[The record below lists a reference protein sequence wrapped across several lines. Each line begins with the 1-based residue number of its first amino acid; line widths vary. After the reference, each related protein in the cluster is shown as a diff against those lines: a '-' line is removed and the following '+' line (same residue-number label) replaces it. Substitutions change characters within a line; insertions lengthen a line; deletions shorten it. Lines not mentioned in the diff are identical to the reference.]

1 MRASPSRIAHIW
13 LIVNDALEDLF
24 YLTIGSLRNRFVF
37 TTRMK
42 KLYSRAAFRGPLP
55 ESSKPDLELR
65 FTTTN

>member
-24 YLTIGSLRNRFVF
+24 YLPIGNPFNRFVF

-42 KLYSRAAFRGPLP
+42 KLDPAVACRVSLPKVSRSELKVRFR
-55 ESSKPDLELR
+55 
-65 FTTTN
+65 TTN